1 MTKERELD
9 ISVNSERGGVN
20 AQGVEEN
27 ELDIPMD
34 ETEENANAQG
44 AEENELDI
52 PVDETEENV
61 NAQGAE
67 EIELPEQV
75 NREKVRRLYFLIS
88 WSGIVSFFIL
98 LLLKNVDV
106 ADWLVMEHN
115 YSWQFSDFFRQIIY
129 ASDLKNIYFNTG
141 DAPFP
146 PFAYIFFHLI
156 YKMNPVDAPIELGSW
171 WIVQSHQYNLLI
183 FLMFMAA
190 VIIFFVEAIKR
201 ILHCQESSPLI
212 FIFSILLSAP
222 FMSGAI
228 ERGNIALVVCVLL
241 LWAMFLKDS
250 EIPWQRELALILIAA
265 SAGLKIYPAI
275 FGVLYLKEKRWKEAA
290 RLLLYGILFFFVPFA
305 FTGGIAGIK
314 QYMSVIGN
322 FGATTAWRW
331 TNVRCFWFA
340 LMNKFGHEGSL
351 HVGML
356 LENIYLLLC
365 LISMWKTKS
374 KWKQILFLSGILSL
388 YVSNSFRYV
397 SVYMCVPLV
406 VWFGQQKGKWNDYI
420 YGSLFSLI
428 FTIPVYSYS
437 MKGEVD
443 FCIFFP
449 IYLLM
454 FYSILETWFI
464 ESSHHFKIFGQRQ

>member
-1 MTKERELD
+1 MIVLEQKNLERKEECYDEGKRIGYFREF
-9 ISVNSERGGVN
+9 RKGGVN

-201 ILHCQESSPLI
+201 I
-212 FIFSILLSAP
+212 
-222 FMSGAI
+222 
-228 ERGNIALVVCVLL
+228 
-241 LWAMFLKDS
+241 
-250 EIPWQRELALILIAA
+250 
-265 SAGLKIYPAI
+265 
-275 FGVLYLKEKRWKEAA
+275 
-290 RLLLYGILFFFVPFA
+290 
-305 FTGGIAGIK
+305 
-314 QYMSVIGN
+314 
-322 FGATTAWRW
+322 
-331 TNVRCFWFA
+331 
-340 LMNKFGHEGSL
+340 
-351 HVGML
+351 
-356 LENIYLLLC
+356 
-365 LISMWKTKS
+365 
-374 KWKQILFLSGILSL
+374 
-388 YVSNSFRYV
+388 
-397 SVYMCVPLV
+397 
-406 VWFGQQKGKWNDYI
+406 
-420 YGSLFSLI
+420 
-428 FTIPVYSYS
+428 
-437 MKGEVD
+437 
-443 FCIFFP
+443 
-449 IYLLM
+449 
-454 FYSILETWFI
+454 
-464 ESSHHFKIFGQRQ
+464 